1 MKTYN
6 FVCIGIKKMIL
17 VQFKIHHIL
26 LKFVAQRVNHVAYQ
40 ITSYSKLHG
49 DKHLSP

>member
-6 FVCIGIKKMIL
+6 FVCIGIKKMIF
-17 VQFKIHHIL
+17 VQFKVHHI
-26 LKFVAQRVNHVAYQ
+26 LKFVAQRVNQVVYQ
-40 ITSYSKLHG
+40 IASYSKLHG